1 MGGPPP
7 APAVIPPPPAPI
19 AETDPEVEAAKA
31 KEVTRL
37 ASRKSF
43 KSTIRTQQ
51 TGTGQ
56 LDQDVDTKLLKTTLG
71 S

>member
-7 APAVIPPPPAPI
+7 PPQITPPPPAPI
-19 AETDPEVEAAKA
+19 AETDPAVEEAKA

-51 TGTGQ
+51 TSTGQ
-56 LDQDVDTKLLKTTLG
+56 LQDADAQLKKTTLG
-71 S
+71 SA